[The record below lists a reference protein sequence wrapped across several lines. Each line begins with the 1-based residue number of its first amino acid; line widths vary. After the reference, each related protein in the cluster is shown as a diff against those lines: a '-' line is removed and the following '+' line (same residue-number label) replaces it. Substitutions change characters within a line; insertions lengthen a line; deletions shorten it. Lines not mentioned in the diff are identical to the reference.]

1 MKATCSGKFGCGKSW
16 GGLRAEHCTVC
27 HQTFSGQSLGD
38 AHSVG
43 RDVMDK
49 VCLTPTEME
58 DKGWRLVGDVWR
70 GPAMP
75 ADVLAKRVSA

>member
-1 MKATCSGKFGCGKSW
+1 MSATCSGRAGCGARW
-16 GGLRAEHCTVC
+16 GGLRMEHCTVC
-27 HQTFSGQSLGD
+27 HQTFSSPTLGD

-43 RDVMDK
+43 KDVMQK
-49 VCLTPTEME
+49 RCLTPDEMTA
-58 DKGWRLVGDVWR
+58 KGWRLVKTVWR